1 MILDGGPEATPSSL
15 EYLNHLRSEGK
26 EGGQTVEE
34 RAER

>member
-1 MILDGGPEATPSSL
+1 MILDRGPEATPSAL

-26 EGGQTVEE
+26 EDQTVEE